1 MTLEALLTFIGIL
14 VGVLAIVRPVQRR
27 SIILFMTPWGSGV
40 AILLSLVLVIC
51 RDVLAQR

>member
-27 SIILFMTPWGSGV
+27 SIILFMTPWGLGV
-40 AILLSLVLVIC
+40 AYSCPWFL
-51 RDVLAQR
+51 